1 MRIADASVIYERKTL
16 SLLILEVERQPAVP
30 LDDFTGG
37 DAVLWKTRAPELERG
52 HTPHPQ
58 PPPRDR
64 ISPPLLRRC
73 GAVKK
78 GEIRGRRSFRVGV
91 EEMVRADVVLIEA
104 ALHPAP
110 PQPGGGE

>member
-52 HTPHPQ
+52 HTLHAQ
-58 PPPRDR
+58 PRPRDR
-64 ISPPLLRRC
+64 ILPPLLGR
-73 GAVKK
+73 GGPVKK
-78 GEIRGRRSFRVGV
+78 GEIRARRSFRVVG
-91 EEMVRADVVLIEA
+91 EEMGRADA
-104 ALHPAP
+104 
-110 PQPGGGE
+110 

>member
-52 HTPHPQ
+52 HTLHAQ
-58 PPPRDR
+58 RPPRDR
-64 ISPPLLRRC
+64 ISPPLLRP
-73 GAVKK
+73 GGPVKK
-78 GEIRGRRSFRVGV
+78 REIRGPRYFC
-91 EEMVRADVVLIEA
+91 VR
-104 ALHPAP
+104 
-110 PQPGGGE
+110 GGEIVSADLVPDY